1 MKIQVKVVEETTYEL
16 DITPEE
22 YCAVHAH
29 FPNSEEFRDKVL
41 TNGKIADLSRTWL
54 KLTNLEPEKLEEFFE
69 KSIDK
74 KPKV

>member
-16 DITPEE
+16 DIVPEE

-29 FPNSEEFRDKVL
+29 FPGSEKFHDKVL
-41 TNGKIADLSRTWL
+41 ADGKIVDLSRTWL